1 MRNLATWIVVLWV
14 SDTCSMLTAQ
24 ALKLPEGPGK
34 ATTQKVCGGC
44 HGAEI
49 VIGRQETQPAWGQ
62 IVSEMVDRGA
72 TGTDDEFYEVVDYL
86 SKYFS
91 PTSPVIKIN
100 VNKVTAK
107 DLEVALALKPKQAAD
122 IVHYREEKGDFKSL
136 DDLKKVPGLDARKLD
151 ANKNRLAF

>member
-1 MRNLATWIVVLWV
+1 MRNTATCIAGLWV
-14 SDTCSMLTAQ
+14 SGTCSMLTAQ
-24 ALKLPEGPGK
+24 ALQLPEGPGK

-49 VIGRQETQPAWGQ
+49 VIGRQETQEAWGQ

-72 TGTDDEFYEVVDYL
+72 TGTEDEIYAVVDYL

-107 DLEVALALKPKQAAD
+107 DLEVALAMTAKQAAA
-122 IVHYREEKGDFKSL
+122 IVQYRAGKGEFKSL
-136 DDLKKVPGLDARKLD
+136 DDLTKVPGLDARKLD